1 LRRREPQLTG
11 AVDLDGE
18 ALRDRLRDARLYLLF
33 TPSLCGER
41 EPLAVLE
48 AALPHVDVVQVRPKA
63 PDRDLD
69 PSRPSQGLTAVTS
82 AREVHDWTGRVL
94 DLLAAYPAL
103 SIPVI
108 VNDRVDVARAL
119 RERGCAGVHLGQ
131 DDAPPRVARDLLGP
145 EPLIGLSTHS
155 NAQVV
160 AALDEP
166 VDYLGFG
173 PIHAT
178 STKGY
183 ARGLGPEGAWIA
195 DQASALPIFPIGGID
210 ASNAGE
216 LEDVGRAAISSAI
229 LSAPDPERAAREL
242 RALLEG
248 AA

>member
-1 LRRREPQLTG
+1 M
-11 AVDLDGE
+11 ALDAT

-69 PSRPSQGLTAVTS
+69 PARPSQGLTAVTS
-82 AREVHDWTGRVL
+82 AREVRDWTARVL
-94 DLLAAYPAL
+94 DLLEAYPTL
-103 SIPVI
+103 EVPVL

-119 RERGCAGVHLGQ
+119 LERGCAGVHLGQ
-131 DDAPPRVARDLLGP
+131 DDAPPRLARELLGP
-145 EPLIGLSTHS
+145 DALVGLSTHS
-155 NAQVV
+155 TAQVV
-160 AALDEP
+160 RALEEP

-178 STKGY
+178 ATKGY
-183 ARGLGPEGAWIA
+183 ERGLGPEGAWIA
-195 DQASALPIFPIGGID
+195 SQASALPVFPIGGID
-210 ASNAGE
+210 RANAGE
-216 LEDVGRAAISSAI
+216 LEDVGRAAVSSAV
-229 LSAPDPERAAREL
+229 LGADDPERAAREL